1 MKLVTVGKD
10 FFLECQKHGT
20 EKELL
25 YDKRGRPCVLIVNL
39 IYREQR
45 QTFVVPLR
53 SNISAN
59 TPKDQYF
66 PLPPNAATQ
75 SGRRHGL
82 HYIKLFPMDKK
93 YVYPYKISQS
103 PYLIMI
109 KNILDKNEKQIVN
122 DCQNYLRK
130 YERGQGSEMTPD
142 IDGILSWLQ

>member
-1 MKLVTVGKD
+1 
-10 FFLECQKHGT
+10 
-20 EKELL
+20 
-25 YDKRGRPCVLIVNL
+25 
-39 IYREQR
+39 
-45 QTFVVPLR
+45 
-53 SNISAN
+53 
-59 TPKDQYF
+59 
-66 PLPPNAATQ
+66 
-75 SGRRHGL
+75 
-82 HYIKLFPMDKK
+82 MDKK